1 MVFFEWPFTPKTTVF
16 KKPKSSTALNSAE
29 IYGMQVLARINYDS
43 KILKEKKWLYNNFRP
58 LRLKASPRGFAFFPP
73 NN

>member
-43 KILKEKKWLYNNFRP
+43 KILKEKNGYTTT
-58 LRLKASPRGFAFFPP
+58 FAH
-73 NN
+73 